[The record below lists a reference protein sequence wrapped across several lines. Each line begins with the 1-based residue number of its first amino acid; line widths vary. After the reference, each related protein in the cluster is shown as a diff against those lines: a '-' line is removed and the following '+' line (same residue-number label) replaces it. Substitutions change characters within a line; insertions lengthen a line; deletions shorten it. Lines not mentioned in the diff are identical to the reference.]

1 MIKIKALQRHK
12 DTRMAPRTGDG
23 EMYYIKMRKSRE
35 GQKKKKRKKDQDRL
49 RWLLKKQQQG
59 QKLSAA
65 EKKEIKVLQ
74 ISLDAS

>member
-1 MIKIKALQRHK
+1 
-12 DTRMAPRTGDG
+12 MAPRTGDG